1 MKLFIFIQFL
11 CVILLN
17 CNSFSEM
24 KEIKNESKGTNFG
37 KLTIVYKDS
46 EANAKYL
53 RKMQIRI
60 SKFQP
65 IPKKELTVGVIT
77 LIPPIIIP
85 IPYNKET
92 GQIVPSFANFFADG
106 YMEKDKE
113 YSFEIEE
120 GDYFASLGNT
130 FIDHKSTDRGMYI
143 DDNGVE
149 KKVFSQ
155 FTVRNNETCNSAQLY
170 DSAIL
175 GGKATLCGG
184 IHIKKGS
191 ETKIEILGKEKEIQ
205 LMQTFV
211 IWVPFS
217 VILAPYFTA
226 PIWYEQNFTVQFN

>member
-1 MKLFIFIQFL
+1 MKLFILIQFL
-11 CVILLN
+11 CLLLLN
-17 CNSFSEM
+17 CNTFSEM

-65 IPKKELTVGVIT
+65 IPKQELSAGVIT

-85 IPYNKET
+85 YYRDA
-92 GQIVPSFANFFADG
+92 GQIVPSFTNFFADG

-120 GDYFASLGNT
+120 GDYYASLGNT
-130 FIDHKSTDRGMYI
+130 FIDHISTDEGMYI

-149 KKVFSQ
+149 KRVFAH
-155 FTVRNNETCNSAQLY
+155 FTLKDNETCNSVKFY

-175 GGKATLCGG
+175 GGEATLCGG
-184 IHIKKGS
+184 IHVKKGS
-191 ETKIEILGKEKEIQ
+191 ETKIEILGENKEVQ

-211 IWVPFS
+211 IWVPLS
-217 VILAPYFTA
+217 VILAPYFIA
-226 PIWYEQNFTVQFN
+226 PILYKQNFTVKFN